1 MTRYFNEYLAGVT
14 EKYLKKKTKFTENV
28 FVIFTKKKNWPT
40 IIQCDRADRNN

>member
-14 EKYLKKKTKFTENV
+14 EKYLKKKQNLQKMFLLFT
-28 FVIFTKKKNWPT
+28 KKNWPT